1 MPTDHRKRRVFVR
14 ADQLVL
20 RVYHAT
26 RGLPAEERFE
36 MHAQVRRAAVSVAS
50 NIVEGCARSSDK
62 DYRRFINV
70 AFGSAAETHYL
81 LTVIRRLELM
91 PESPAPSA

>member
-1 MPTDHRKRRVFVR
+1 V
-14 ADQLVL
+14 
-20 RVYHAT
+20 
-26 RGLPAEERFE
+26 EERFGL
-36 MHAQVRRAAVSVAS
+36 HAQVRRASVSVAS

-91 PESPAPSA
+91 PQLTAPLEEEYETLLRELNKLLSSIDEFE